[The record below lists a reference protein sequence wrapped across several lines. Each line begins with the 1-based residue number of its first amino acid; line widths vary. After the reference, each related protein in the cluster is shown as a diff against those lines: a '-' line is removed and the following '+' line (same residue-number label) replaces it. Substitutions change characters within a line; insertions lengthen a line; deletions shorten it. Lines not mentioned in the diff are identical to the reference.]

1 MAVREGE
8 IERRKAVIRSF
19 DRAGLAPVDEETRG
33 HAIKRRREALGMSIN
48 ALAKKVGMDRA
59 TLTSAEADE
68 ERTTDLTY
76 RRIENWLTDF
86 EAETGAGDSSGD
98 DLVEFRLSGNFG
110 VDVVVKGPVANL
122 PELERSISR
131 LLREMRDPGV

>member
-1 MAVREGE
+1 MIRTTDMEGS
-8 IERRKAVIRSF
+8 I
-19 DRAGLAPVDEETRG
+19 PVSDETRG

-59 TLTSAEADE
+59 TLTAAEAGE

-76 RRIENWLTDF
+76 TRVENWLADF
-86 EAETGAGDSSGD
+86 EEELGAGEQARED
-98 DLVEFRLSGNFG
+98 DFVEFRLSGNFG

-122 PELERSISR
+122 DDLERSITR
-131 LLREMRDPGV
+131 LLKEMRDPGV

>member
-1 MAVREGE
+1 
-8 IERRKAVIRSF
+8 
-19 DRAGLAPVDEETRG
+19 
-33 HAIKRRREALGMSIN
+33 MSIN

-59 TLTSAEADE
+59 TLTAAEAGE

-76 RRIENWLTDF
+76 MRVENWLTEF
-86 EAETGAGDSSGD
+86 EAETGANDPPSD

-122 PELERSISR
+122 AELEGSIAR
-131 LLREMRDPGV
+131 LLREMRDQDL